1 MDYSLLFAVE
11 QINFRNSEVSIMDS
25 SNNMIKQLLHDLAS
39 DPKQIQRQK
48 TKREN
53 TFRVIEG
60 TFKKQQNNKFMVDVE
75 DENND
80 FVDFVQRAGSIEIN
94 LQTEGT
100 DKLFTEV
107 SRNTFQDVSVIKP
120 GMLRN
125 NKDHSSSF
133 SESCNMP
140 N

>member
-60 TFKKQQNNKFMVDVE
+60 TFKKQQNNKFMADVE
-75 DENND
+75 D
-80 FVDFVQRAGSIEIN
+80 
-94 LQTEGT
+94 
-100 DKLFTEV
+100 
-107 SRNTFQDVSVIKP
+107 
-120 GMLRN
+120 
-125 NKDHSSSF
+125 
-133 SESCNMP
+133 
-140 N
+140 